1 MRSIAV
7 KLTLAFLGVSLL
19 GVAIIAILA
28 GRFTAD
34 VFWDFVDTETQQSL
48 IAELQ
53 DYYRDHNGWGG
64 IGAMRIGERGFPQ
77 RWMRRKFVVLDEK
90 GEPVAPL
97 GGQFPPPALS
107 QSEILAG
114 KPIEVDG
121 QIVGTL
127 IPIGPLAGIAAP
139 RAAFLDRINRNL
151 LSAGIGAAV
160 VSLLLGILLAR
171 TISRP
176 LREMT
181 AATRAVAGGD
191 LEQVVPIRSRD
202 ELGELAEAF
211 NVMNANLA
219 RSRDIRRQMTADIA
233 HELRTPLSVILGHAE
248 ALSGGDLPPTQ
259 ETFHVI
265 HEEAVRLSRM
275 VDDLRLLSLSD
286 AGELPIEKQPLEPR
300 ELLERAIASH
310 GPRYQQEEKSLRL
323 QLASELRPILADK
336 DRLLQVLD
344 NLLANALRHCPLRG
358 EVVLTAQASPEGLRV
373 EVWNDGPGI
382 PDEELN
388 RIFDRF
394 YRLDK
399 SRDRE
404 HGGSGLGLAIAKS
417 IVEGHG
423 GRIWAESQPGEGVT
437 IILELPADGGVPHLD
452 PESER
457 QD

>member
-1 MRSIAV
+1 MRSIAA

-77 RWMRRKFVVLDEK
+77 RWMRRMFVVLDEK

-107 QSEILAG
+107 QNEILAG